1 MDLRIVRPSLI
12 GPPTSSQPN
21 DTNKNDLMGHLIRF
35 CSKLGLVPSLPPS
48 SSTST
53 FLAYTDL
60 HMVPSDVVTRAM
72 DRTNESDLEIITTVS
87 AAGPRIHDIFNA
99 IAESDN
105 SVVITDEAQWRTSL
119 KALLSEMK
127 ESDERE
133 LKAIGQLILN
143 MKFCTSQQ
151 QNVVGKGN
159 ASASRQRFN
168 NNNNGDA
175 TDYDYQYQTCCS
187 PMNVVRAY
195 IKDK

>member
-53 FLAYTDL
+53 FLASTDL
-60 HMVPSDVVTRAM
+60 HMVPLDVVTRAIVDLSNKM

-99 IAESDN
+99 MVESDI
-105 SVVITDEAQWRTSL
+105 SVVITDEAQWRTSM

-127 ESDERE
+127 ESDEE
-133 LKAIGQLILN
+133 PKAIGQLILN

-159 ASASRQRFN
+159 ASASLKRFN
-168 NNNNGDA
+168 NSNGDA

-187 PMNVVRAY
+187 PMDVVRA
-195 IKDK
+195 